1 MAGCKEGSAGAG
13 CGAHMCG
20 GVSCFSSSSGGS
32 GCSNC
37 SNSCEVDC
45 TGKCNYLCTGESF
58 KEAQNFILHH
68 KILQSDVATI
78 AKYVNHEVDRHSKS
92 ITNTSFK
99 IKEEIDNN
107 EVLKIIQNLAKIN
120 FAPSTNTIL
129 EKTKATKSLMNSI
142 IQQMKLANRDMVT
155 GD

>member
-1 MAGCKEGSAGAG
+1 MGCATGSAGAG
-13 CGAHMCG
+13 CGAGMCG

-37 SNSCEVDC
+37 SNSCTVNC
-45 TGKCNYLCTGESF
+45 TGKCNQLCTGESF
-58 KEAQNFILHH
+58 KEAQNFILHT

-78 AKYVNHEVDRHSKS
+78 AEYVDYEVDRHSKS
-92 ITNTSFK
+92 IINTSFNV
-99 IKEEIDNN
+99 KEKIDND
-107 EVLKIIQNLAKIN
+107 EVLKIIQNLTKIN

-129 EKTKATKSLMNSI
+129 EKTKAKKSLMNSI
-142 IQQMKLANRDMVT
+142 IEQMKLANKDIVA